1 MIRENLK
8 EIGARIKEIRKAL
21 RISQKEMAATLEMAN
36 CNLSEIESGKGN
48 PGHSFFYKLSTRFN
62 ISLDYLFHNKGEMF
76 TTYRVKREGDD
87 ELIVDHIE
95 SIDDLLWYL
104 ENSTMFRNQVLGY
117 AAQIRYENEEVI
129 KKDIARKRSKP
140 GES

>member
-1 MIRENLK
+1 MIRENLI
-8 EIGARIKEIRKAL
+8 EIGVRIKDIRKAL

-48 PGHSFFYKLSTRFN
+48 PGHAFFFKLSTRYN
-62 ISLDYLFHNKGEMF
+62 VSLDYLFHGKGEMF
-76 TTYRVKREGDD
+76 TTFRTGLGEGD
-87 ELIVDHIE
+87 EFEVDHIE
-95 SIDDLLWYL
+95 TIDDLLWYL

-129 KKDIARKRSKP
+129 RKDIAARRAKQK
-140 GES
+140 